1 MAELALVGLISAG
14 AFVGTCVANYVS
26 SWFTKESS
34 QRIENLNGQIKNE
47 VNLVKT
53 DIYKVG
59 IVEVI
64 VLILLVLII
73 AVPSVYFCVV
83 KCKKNQRVNSSNDI
97 PMNRLEAT
105 NMSIRDP

>member
-53 DIYKVG
+53 D
-59 IVEVI
+59 
-64 VLILLVLII
+64 L
-73 AVPSVYFCVV
+73 
-83 KCKKNQRVNSSNDI
+83 
-97 PMNRLEAT
+97 
-105 NMSIRDP
+105 